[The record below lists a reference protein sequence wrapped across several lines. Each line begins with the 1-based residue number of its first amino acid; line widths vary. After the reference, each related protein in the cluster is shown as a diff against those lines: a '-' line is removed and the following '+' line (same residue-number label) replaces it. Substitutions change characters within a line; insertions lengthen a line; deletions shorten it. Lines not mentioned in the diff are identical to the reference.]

1 MAAKSGDAG
10 EPLLAMLRDAIR
22 LSQRSYRDF
31 ERQLGW
37 SAGTMTRL
45 MRGTSDLKV
54 SQLLSILGA
63 LELSPARFLAVMF
76 PHERG
81 LDSEEERMLSLLEV
95 LHGRHPPP
103 TARDAAATEPWGPPD
118 IDEMVQ
124 DALRR
129 IAGLDPDPPLDD
141 D

>member
-1 MAAKSGDAG
+1 MAAKSGDAA
-10 EPLLAMLRDAIR
+10 ELLLAMLRDAIR

-81 LDSEEERMLSLLEV
+81 LDTEEERMLSLLEV
-95 LHGRHPPP
+95 LHGRHPSPA
-103 TARDAAATEPWGPPD
+103 ARDAATTEPWGPPD